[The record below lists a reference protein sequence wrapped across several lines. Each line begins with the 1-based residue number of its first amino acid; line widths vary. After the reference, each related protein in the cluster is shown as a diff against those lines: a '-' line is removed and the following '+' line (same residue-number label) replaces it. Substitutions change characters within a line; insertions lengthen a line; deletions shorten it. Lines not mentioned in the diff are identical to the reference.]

1 MSYTDQTQI
10 VYRNVKTSALTFTE
24 LDGNL
29 HILSQSIALL
39 SQSAVLVAGSQT
51 TSSVTLGQNVTISGS
66 LTVKNGAVIT
76 GSLLISGSAFGND
89 FVLTSDQR
97 LKTDISDLE
106 DSLQVVNSLRPVSY
120 VKNGKQESG
129 FIAQEVQ
136 EVLPNA
142 VQEGDLQLLYLSINQ
157 IVAHNTK
164 AIQELYTL
172 VQVLEDKVKRLTEE

>member
-10 VYRNVKTSALTFTE
+10 VYRNVKNSALTFTE

-66 LTVKNGAVIT
+66 LTVKNGTVIT

-89 FVLTSDQR
+89 FVLTSDER
-97 LKTDISDLE
+97 LKSDIQDLE
-106 DSLQVVNSLRPVSY
+106 NSLKLVKSLRPVSY
-120 VKNGKQESG
+120 IKNGRQESG

-136 EVLPNA
+136 LVLPEA
-142 VQEGDLQLLYLSINQ
+142 VYESESDILYLSINN
-157 IVAHNTK
+157 ITAHNTK
-164 AIQELYTL
+164 AIQELEERL
-172 VQVLEDKVKRLTEE
+172 SKLEAIVKNL